1 MGRSI
6 ARATPRV
13 SIFERHSPNPDI
25 ARPLP
30 VCIRGLSRPGHL
42 ARRMLGHASVLR
54 PFQDIR
60 YTFRQLAK
68 SPAFTIV
75 SVLTIALGI
84 GANAAIFSVM
94 NAVLLRFF
102 PVSNPQQLVF
112 FHIGNQPLSTSQT
125 GYGDLSMSL
134 PVFEAMRDRR
144 EVFSD
149 VIAFAP
155 LAFDKVAVRAG
166 AAPEEAH
173 GELVSGNYFPALG
186 VQPVLGRGFTAQDAS
201 PPLGWPLTRW
211 PCARAPHRRRRTA
224 NWSVGTTSRLWAC
237 SLFWGAASR
246 PRTNPIDR
254 KSTRLNSSHLGISY

>member
-25 ARPLP
+25 ARPLL

-84 GANAAIFSVM
+84 GTETIVNA
-94 NAVLLRFF
+94 
-102 PVSNPQQLVF
+102 
-112 FHIGNQPLSTSQT
+112 
-125 GYGDLSMSL
+125 GDLASW
-134 PVFEAMRDRR
+134 R
-144 EVFSD
+144 
-149 VIAFAP
+149 
-155 LAFDKVAVRAG
+155 KV
-166 AAPEEAH
+166 
-173 GELVSGNYFPALG
+173 
-186 VQPVLGRGFTAQDAS
+186 
-201 PPLGWPLTRW
+201 
-211 PCARAPHRRRRTA
+211 
-224 NWSVGTTSRLWAC
+224 
-237 SLFWGAASR
+237 
-246 PRTNPIDR
+246 
-254 KSTRLNSSHLGISY
+254 